1 MPAERILV
9 VDDEDSIRELV
20 SSMLASANYQCR
32 QAASGLEALA
42 LLDSGEEF
50 ELMLSDLMMAGMDG
64 IGLLERTKERYPDMP
79 VVMVTAVHDI
89 SVALT
94 AIRNGAYDYLLKPF
108 EREQLLN
115 TVRRA
120 LENRRL
126 KLENRAYQSNL
137 ESLVQQRTE
146 QLRQALSNL
155 EKSYDYTLEA
165 LGDALDMKDAETEG
179 HSRRVTAYTI
189 AIARAMGIPKEQI
202 AVIARGAFLH
212 DIGKMAIP
220 DAILRKPGPLTPE
233 EVGVMKVHSFRGYNM
248 LKRIPFLQEAAEIV
262 YSHQEKFDGSGY
274 PRGLKGH
281 EIPLGARI
289 FSIADTLDAIRT
301 DRPYRPGRPLSVAKK
316 EISDWSGRQF
326 DPEIVEVFLAMPDKI
341 WEDLRQEINASIQ
354 HIPVYATGAKGGL

>member
-1 MPAERILV
+1 
-9 VDDEDSIRELV
+9 
-20 SSMLASANYQCR
+20 
-32 QAASGLEALA
+32 
-42 LLDSGEEF
+42 
-50 ELMLSDLMMAGMDG
+50 
-64 IGLLERTKERYPDMP
+64 
-79 VVMVTAVHDI
+79 
-89 SVALT
+89 
-94 AIRNGAYDYLLKPF
+94 LLKPF

-233 EVGVMKVHSFRGYNM
+233 EVGVMKEHSFRGYNM